1 MRAIAWCVVVL
12 LVVLSLFGF
21 GAGVYLDRQLR
32 TDEAKRVEGAALAA
46 RRSSAPIQAAEA
58 LAHLRSY
65 RDASDFGFWL
75 GLGAGSLAILSF
87 MILAATHPRRRRDYA
102 VDDDPD
108 DNQTQRF
115 QRRF

>member
-12 LVVLSLFGF
+12 LVLLSLFGF

-46 RRSSAPIQAAEA
+46 RRSAPIQAAEA

-87 MILAATHPRRRRDYA
+87 MILAATHPRRRRDDA